1 MAVRVSWDD
10 TLEHVIRYDFE
21 GGWTWDEFQTAYAG
35 AQRLLESVDARVD
48 VIVNLLP
55 STALQRGILEVVK
68 RVADD
73 APPNHGVTVYVGQR
87 DILQAFARAFE
98 RIYPVSAR
106 RVRLDFCASLDEA
119 RTLLRSDRQSPDV
132 G

>member
-10 TLEHVIRYDFE
+10 QSEHVIRYDFE
-21 GGWTWDEFQTAYAG
+21 GSWTWDEFQQAYAET
-35 AQRLLESVDARVD
+35 ARLFGSRDAEVD
-48 VIVNLLP
+48 VIVNLLA
-55 STALQRGILEVVK
+55 STALQRGVLQVMK
-68 RVADD
+68 RVADE
-73 APPNHGVTVYVGQR
+73 APPNHGLTVFVGQR

-106 RVRLDFCASLDEA
+106 RYRLDFCASLDEA
-119 RTLLRSDRQSPDV
+119 RARLESDRRSPDV

>member
-1 MAVRVSWDD
+1 MGVRAAWDD
-10 TLEHVIRYDFE
+10 DAHRVIRYDFE
-21 GGWTWDEFQTAYAG
+21 GSWTWEEFEQAYDEAV
-35 AQRLLESVDARVD
+35 RLFESADEPVG

-55 STALQRGILEVVK
+55 SNALQRGILEVVK
-68 RVADD
+68 RVADNL
-73 APPNHGVTVYVGQR
+73 PPNRGLTVYVGQR

-106 RVRLDFCASLDEA
+106 RYPLDFCSSLDEA
-119 RTLLRSDRQSPDV
+119 RARLKSGGPAV